1 MHESMKE
8 EEDLTLKVASWI
20 LNMHGMN
27 TCSFFSSHKQLLLVD
42 KVTTFL
48 SPQKVRLRLQSACHI
63 LLDFLSQQLIA
74 WICGTLMEGDGDKK
88 KR

>member
-42 KVTTFL
+42 KVTTF
-48 SPQKVRLRLQSACHI
+48 
-63 LLDFLSQQLIA
+63 DFLSQQLIA